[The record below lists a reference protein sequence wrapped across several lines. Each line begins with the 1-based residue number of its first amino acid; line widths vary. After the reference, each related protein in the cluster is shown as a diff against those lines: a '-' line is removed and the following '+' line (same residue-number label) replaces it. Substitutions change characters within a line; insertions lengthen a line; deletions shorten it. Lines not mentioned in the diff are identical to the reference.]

1 MVVVGA
7 SLLVGTFCTDLLSLP
22 SGMVSIVVI
31 VFTSPH
37 MLVDVR
43 VDTGTSPLVVVVVL
57 LVLGMFL

>member
-22 SGMVSIVVI
+22 SGMVSIVVM

-43 VDTGTSPLVVVVVL
+43 LETGALLLVVVGVL
-57 LVLGMFL
+57 LVLV